1 VKRRRIK
8 ELVREYKVDFLAIQ
22 ETKLELV
29 SERLCH
35 YLWGSVDCDWAFL
48 PSEGASGGILSIWGK
63 NNATLIFTFIG
74 EGFVGVCLEWGVLK
88 KICYVVNVYSKC
100 DLASKKRLWNNI
112 CMSKLGY
119 GRGRW
124 CVIGDFNAVLFPEER
139 RGVNMDIHSTLEMT
153 GFRRFQEE
161 LELVD
166 LPLLGR
172 KFTWYH
178 SNGVAMSRIDR
189 GWVSLDWLE
198 EWGDCSVWVCSRDV
212 SDHCP
217 VVLKYADNDWGIKP
231 FRFNNF
237 WLDHKNFKKV
247 VEDCWRANPVTGW
260 MAFVLKEKL
269 KALKLCLKEWHSKEY
284 GNVDCNISKRVEEIR
299 DLDVRGESMGLST
312 HEVSRRKELFVD
324 FWKLQKIK
332 EASIFQR
339 SRSKWLNQGDA
350 NTKFFHG
357 SVVSRAK
364 KNSIMALKVG
374 DIWLD
379 KPAQIKEAVVEFFE
393 NHFSSSNVCR
403 PNLDEIAFPRLSLE
417 ENRTLTAPFSLE
429 EIYGGGER

>member
-1 VKRRRIK
+1 
-8 ELVREYKVDFLAIQ
+8 
-22 ETKLELV
+22 
-29 SERLCH
+29 
-35 YLWGSVDCDWAFL
+35 
-48 PSEGASGGILSIWGK
+48 
-63 NNATLIFTFIG
+63 
-74 EGFVGVCLEWGVLK
+74 
-88 KICYVVNVYSKC
+88 
-100 DLASKKRLWNNI
+100 
-112 CMSKLGY
+112 
-119 GRGRW
+119 
-124 CVIGDFNAVLFPEER
+124 VIGDFNAVLLPEER
-139 RGVNMDIHSTLEMT
+139 RGVNADMHSTLEIV
-153 GFRRFQEE
+153 GFSRFQEE
-161 LELVD
+161 LGLED

-189 GWVSLDWLE
+189 GWVSSEWLE
-198 EWGDCSVWVCSRDV
+198 EWGDCSMWVCSRDV

-217 VVLKYADNDWGIKP
+217 LVLKYADNNWGEKP
-231 FRFNNF
+231 FRFNNY
-237 WLDHKNFKKV
+237 WLDHKNYNKV

-269 KALKLCLKEWHSKEY
+269 KSLKLCLKEWHSKEF
-284 GNVDCNISKRVEEIR
+284 GKVDSRISKLVEDISV
-299 DLDVRGESMGLST
+299 LDVRGESVGLSSLK
-312 HEVSRRKELFVD
+312 VSKRKELFVD

-339 SRSKWLNQGDA
+339 SRSKWLCQGDA

-357 SVVSRAK
+357 CVMSRVK
-364 KNSIMALKVG
+364 RNSIMALKVG
-374 DIWLD
+374 DLWLD